1 MPDRYCSVPILISN
15 RPSVSIGTDCFPHD
29 FRNRQGLERSDSES
43 DRIAYRIGKAYRI
56 AIDPLQKPNGNPS
69 GTIMGMILSLNENK
83 ESKIINE
90 TFFNEGLVMLDKE
103 IKVF

>member
-15 RPSVSIGTDCFPHD
+15 RPSVSIGTDC
-29 FRNRQGLERSDSES
+29 RNRQGLERSDSES

-69 GTIMGMILSLNENK
+69 GTIMGMILSLNENR